1 MAFPKELA
9 RHNSVVSPRIEPD
22 LRVGHLGSFVVA
34 EHLVRTHRPLK
45 HSEEPSIRHVP
56 P

>member
-9 RHNSVVSPRIEPD
+9 RHNSVVSLRIEPD
-22 LRVGHLGSFVVA
+22 LRVGLLSSFVVA
-34 EHLVRTHRPLK
+34 EHLVRTHRPSK
-45 HSEEPSIRHVP
+45 HSAEPSIRHVP